1 MELFK
6 KQRGSIITV
15 FSKQTEEVMS
25 AYRVRLE
32 ASITA
37 IRWLLLQGLPFRG
50 HDESENS
57 MNKGN
62 FISLLTLLSEHDP
75 EYSKVV
81 LKMAPGNCQL
91 TSPIVQ
97 KDIINAC
104 AKETTKAILE
114 ELDGGFFAILADE
127 SADISDKEQMALCLR
142 YVNRKGEVCER
153 FIGVVHVPNTTSLML
168 LAAIES
174 LLMEY
179 SLTFS
184 QVRGQGYD
192 GASNMQGAI
201 NGLKTLVLNECPQ
214 AYFVHCF
221 AHQLQL
227 TQVAIAKRNS
237 DCGWLFVDVLAPL
250 LNFVGGSSKRK
261 EFLREKQATRVVE
274 ALSLGELESG
284 SGYLSH
290 WMLLQKFLIH

>member
-1 MELFK
+1 MHACSGGGSVVQVGGDAFVGEGFKCWNRLGIIRDHIGKYMSSHNNAVVAMELFQ
-6 KQRGSIITV
+6 KQKGSIASAL
-15 FSKQTEEVMS
+15 SKQTEEVVS
-25 AYRVRLE
+25 AYRKRLE

-50 HDESENS
+50 HNESENS
-57 MNKGN
+57 MNR
-62 FISLLTLLSEHDP
+62 
-75 EYSKVV
+75 
-81 LKMAPGNCQL
+81 
-91 TSPIVQ
+91 
-97 KDIINAC
+97 
-104 AKETTKAILE
+104 
-114 ELDGGFFAILADE
+114 ADN
-127 SADISDKEQMALCLR
+127 SDKEQMALCLR
-142 YVNRKGEVCER
+142 YINKKGEVCER
-153 FIGVVHVPNTTSLML
+153 FIGIVHVPNTTSLTL

-227 TQVAIAKRNS
+227 TQVVIAKKN
-237 DCGWLFVDVLAPL
+237 
-250 LNFVGGSSKRK
+250 
-261 EFLREKQATRVVE
+261 
-274 ALSLGELESG
+274 
-284 SGYLSH
+284 
-290 WMLLQKFLIH
+290 